1 MLWPKI
7 HTRNLI
13 TKKKKKKNP
22 AARKFPTPPPPI
34 FFSNLIRPLCYG
46 PRYVI
51 NSIILRATRQFCYL
65 ARMKYGSKFVKF
77 PDFDELYL
85 HQISTNHFQ
94 TQGIFFQWWTDLP

>member
-13 TKKKKKKNP
+13 TKKKKKILRHENSP
-22 AARKFPTPPPPI
+22 PFPLPY

-51 NSIILRATRQFCYL
+51 NSIILRPTRQFCYL
-65 ARMKYGSKFVKF
+65 ARMKCGSKFVKF

-85 HQISTNHFQ
+85 HQISTNHLQ